1 MKMTSY
7 AKNNDIAKLSAH
19 APADNAMFVD
29 SMCVI
34 TLGINGPIPHD
45 HPKVTFQDFPAG
57 IARIR
62 ADLQRN
68 GFTGSIITWEKDFPI
83 GSPTQQQA
91 HGAFKPFCFYDA
103 AKAGHNLVMWF
114 DASIRVKQRIEPLFE
129 IIREKGYLICR
140 EKHTVGEYCTDAALK
155 TLAVTR
161 EEALQMQSCR
171 SGVLGLNLRNPRS
184 AEFLRQ
190 WRDRA
195 LDGVTFPGPK
205 WSGVLGW
212 PRTASDDPRVKGHRC
227 DQTAASVIALKLG
240 MNEWMDEEGF
250 SAYFDI
256 DRQSV
261 RRLQEWKSA

>member
-1 MKMTSY
+1 M
-7 AKNNDIAKLSAH
+7 L
-19 APADNAMFVD
+19 VD
-29 SMCVI
+29 SACVI

-45 HPKVTFQDFPAG
+45 HPNVTFQDFPAG

-62 ADLQRN
+62 ADLQRH
-68 GFTGSIITWEKDFPI
+68 GFTGSIIAWEKDFPI
-83 GSPTQQQA
+83 GSPTEQQA

-103 AKAGHNLVMWF
+103 AKAGHNLVLWF

-129 IIREKGYLICR
+129 IIREKGYLICQ
-140 EKHTVGEYCTDAALK
+140 EKNTVGEYCTDAALK

-161 EEALQMQSCR
+161 EEVFQMQSCR
-171 SGVLGLNLRNPRS
+171 SGVLGLNLSNQRS

-195 LDGVTFPGPK
+195 LDGITFPGPK

-250 SAYFDI
+250 SAYFDV

-261 RRLQEWKSA
+261 RRMQEWKSA

>member
-1 MKMTSY
+1 M
-7 AKNNDIAKLSAH
+7 H
-19 APADNAMFVD
+19 VD

-34 TLGINGPIPHD
+34 TLGINGPIPNN
-45 HPKVTFQDFPAG
+45 HPRVTFQDFPAG

-62 ADLQRN
+62 AGLEMY
-68 GFTGSIITWEKDFPI
+68 GFTGSILTWEKDFPI

-91 HGAFKPFCFYDA
+91 HGAFKPFCFYEA
-103 AKAGHNLVMWF
+103 AEAGHNLVLWF
-114 DASIRVKQRIEPLFE
+114 DASIRIKQPIEPLFE
-129 IIREKGYLICR
+129 TIREKGYLICQ
-140 EKHTVGEYCTDAALK
+140 EKHTVGEYCTDAALR
-155 TLAVTR
+155 TLEITR
-161 EEALQMQSCR
+161 EEALRMPSCR
-171 SGVLGLNLRNPRS
+171 SGVLGLNLSNQRS
-184 AEFLRQ
+184 SEFLSQ

-240 MNEWMDEEGF
+240 MNEWMDEESF
-250 SAYFDI
+250 STYFDV